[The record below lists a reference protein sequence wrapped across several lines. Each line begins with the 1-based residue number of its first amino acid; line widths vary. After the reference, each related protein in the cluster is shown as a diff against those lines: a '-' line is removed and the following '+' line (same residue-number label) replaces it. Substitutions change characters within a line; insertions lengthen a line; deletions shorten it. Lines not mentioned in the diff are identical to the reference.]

1 MILRPRLQSRFRRF
15 LLYPIEAAVV
25 SVAYGVF
32 AALPIDAASALG
44 GWLARTFGPRL
55 SLSRRAVANLG
66 RAYPEKGAGE
76 IAKIVRGMWDNLGR
90 TAAEYPHLGEIDV
103 YGNDGRVEVVG
114 AENVDRLR
122 DDGKPGIFFSGH
134 LGNWE
139 ILSLGATQR
148 GLPLDRIYRAANN
161 RLVEWLYRRGRTAV
175 EGALIPKGPAG
186 ARRLIAS
193 LKKGRHLGMLVDQ
206 KMNDG
211 IPAPFFGRAAMTAP
225 ALAEF
230 ALRYEFPVVAAR
242 VVRLSGARFRLVI
255 SPPMELESTGERQ
268 ADVARAMAQVNAV
281 IEGWVRDTPE
291 QWLWLHNRWGAKGRR
306 GRP

>member
-1 MILRPRLQSRFRRF
+1 MIVRARLRSRFRRF
-15 LLYPIEAAVV
+15 LLYPMEAAAVIA
-25 SVAYGVF
+25 AYGLF

-55 SLSRRAVANLG
+55 AISKRAVANLG
-66 RAYPEKGAGE
+66 RAYPEKGADE
-76 IAKIVRGMWDNLGR
+76 IAMIVRGMWDNLGR

-103 YGNDGRVEVVG
+103 YANDGRVEVIG
-114 AENVDRLR
+114 AENMDRLR

-161 RLVEWLYRRGRTAV
+161 RLVEWFYRRGRAAV

-186 ARRLIAS
+186 ARRLIDS
-193 LKKGRHLGMLVDQ
+193 IKRGRHLAMLVDQ

-211 IPAPFFGRAAMTAP
+211 IAVPFFGRPAMTAP

-230 ALRYEFPVVAAR
+230 ALRYDVPVVPAR

-255 SPPMELESTGERQ
+255 SPPLELDMTGERK
-268 ADVARAMAQVNAV
+268 ADVARAMARVNAV

-291 QWLWLHNRWGAKGRR
+291 QWLWLHNRWGA
-306 GRP
+306 